1 MFMDNNIKLLIIGV
15 GSLLIL
21 FVLIIGAIAILGS
34 SFGGTIAVIPIQG
47 EIGYGSS
54 DLLGGSVANPEIIKN
69 QINEADNDGSVSA
82 ILLDINSPGGT
93 PVASEEIMDEIK
105 DCKKP
110 VVAWI
115 SDTGASGAYLAAT
128 GADKIVASP
137 SSMVGSIGV
146 ILDLTNIS
154 ELYKKIGVTKTVI
167 KGGKYKDIGA
177 DYRNMTPEEKTM
189 LQNMVNEHYDH
200 FISIVAENRNLNK
213 SYVSSIAEGQIYT
226 GSQAKT
232 LKLIDE
238 IGSKEEALD
247 MAAKMGGID
256 GSYEIVTMTTP
267 QSFEDILSSISSK
280 LGYSIGKGIGSLMEE
295 DSIQNVFY

>member
-1 MFMDNNIKLLIIGV
+1 MDNNIKLLIIGV
-15 GSLLIL
+15 GGLLVS

-34 SFGGTIAVIPIQG
+34 SFGGTIAVISIQG

-69 QINEADNDGSVSA
+69 QINEANNDGSVSA

-93 PVASEEIMDEIK
+93 PVASEEIMNAIK

-146 ILDLTNIS
+146 ILDLTNLS

-167 KGGKYKDIGA
+167 KGGKYKDIGS

-238 IGSKEEALD
+238 IGSKQEALD

-295 DSIQNVFY
+295 DNVQNVFY

>member
-1 MFMDNNIKLLIIGV
+1 MDNNIKLLIIGA
-15 GSLLIL
+15 GGLLVL
-21 FVLIIGAIAILGS
+21 FILIIGAVLILGS
-34 SFGGTIAVIPIQG
+34 SFGGTVAVIPIQG

-54 DLLGGSVANPEIIKN
+54 DLLGGSVVNPETIKN
-69 QINEADNDGSVSA
+69 QIDEAENDESVSA

-93 PVASEEIMDEIK
+93 PVASEEIMNAIK

-146 ILDLTNIS
+146 ILDLTNLS

-226 GSQAKT
+226 GSQAKN
-232 LKLIDE
+232 LKLIDYV
-238 IGSKEEALD
+238 GSKEEALD
-247 MAAKMGGID
+247 ITAKLGGIE

-280 LGYSIGKGIGSLMEE
+280 LGYSIGKGIGSLMKE